1 MKHIVVVGDGMADL
15 PQSGLKGETPLESA
29 YMPHSN
35 FLAARGRTG
44 LVKTC
49 YPGLPVESAVANMGI
64 LGYDP
69 YRFYPTG
76 RASFEALARGIP
88 LEKGDIALRCNLIS
102 LDSQGAI
109 LDFTSRQIPDGEALS
124 LISHLSTGSTGIEIY
139 SGQSYRNLLILRD
152 AGIRAADL
160 VTHPP
165 HLNIGKEW
173 RPLLVSGK
181 DTASQVVAER
191 INGFLLSSLEQIAK
205 LNKSF
210 HTAADMCW
218 VWSPS
223 EKPVLPPFT
232 EIHGLTGSLVCGIDS
247 IRGIGIAAQ
256 MVSEIVPEA
265 TGYSDT
271 NLASKLAYTVKGLK
285 RSDFVFVHINAPD
298 EESHQHSLTGKLSV
312 LERID
317 REFLGPLVEHLR
329 QEYPS
334 RFRIAFLPDHYTLLE
349 NGKHRPMAV
358 PFLVYGEGII
368 PDKSRGYNEREAR
381 QRGSFRLTSL
391 ELLKTLF

>member
-88 LEKGDIALRCNLIS
+88 LETGDIALRCNLIS

-152 AGIRAADL
+152 AGILAADL

-191 INGFLLSSLEQIAK
+191 INGFLL
-205 LNKSF
+205 
-210 HTAADMCW
+210 
-218 VWSPS
+218 
-223 EKPVLPPFT
+223 FT
-232 EIHGLTGSLVCGIDS
+232 
-247 IRGIGIAAQ
+247 
-256 MVSEIVPEA
+256 
-265 TGYSDT
+265 
-271 NLASKLAYTVKGLK
+271 
-285 RSDFVFVHINAPD
+285 
-298 EESHQHSLTGKLSV
+298 
-312 LERID
+312 
-317 REFLGPLVEHLR
+317 
-329 QEYPS
+329 
-334 RFRIAFLPDHYTLLE
+334 
-349 NGKHRPMAV
+349 
-358 PFLVYGEGII
+358 
-368 PDKSRGYNEREAR
+368 
-381 QRGSFRLTSL
+381 
-391 ELLKTLF
+391 